1 MTFFLNASMQKI
13 AEVIEKPTGDL
24 ATSLGGMDAAC
35 GQLSGEYYS

>member
-1 MTFFLNASMQKI
+1 MFTLQKI

-24 ATSLGGMDAAC
+24 SASLGGQLEAC